1 METDAPG
8 VDSVDVRL
16 AKARSCLKAMEDLP
30 PGMDKDQ
37 HVIHWQDIVSE
48 LVTEQQRARAP
59 LSRLQSA
66 HAKVLK
72 AEKALEAAVSHTASC
87 TEALDAARR
96 AEGEATEAR
105 RAAEAELVLVYKE
118 TAPPQVKAHP
128 APDSGASLGAVLNQ
142 LGRALRVISQESSTI
157 PPASLEALRSLEAL
171 LPPELQ
177 ERTPTV
183 PPGTGTGGA
192 PGGPPTEPGLAERP
206 EATLAAQA
214 AAEAQAAAK
223 AEALEAALAAADAE
237 AIIAAAAAAA
247 LATQQGQPEGAP
259 PPGEGKAAP
268 KQVARHVAPA
278 GSGSPSFSSGESS
291 EKRARTSPGPEETAE
306 QAAQRL
312 AAKAESEDS
321 AL

>member
-8 VDSVDVRL
+8 ADSVDARL
-16 AKARSCLKAMEDLP
+16 AKARTCLKAMEELP

-72 AEKALEAAVSHTASC
+72 AEKALEAAAAHTASC
-87 TEALDAARR
+87 TETLDAAKR

-118 TAPPQVKAHP
+118 TAPPQVKTHP
-128 APDSGASLGAVLNQ
+128 APDSGATLGAVLNQ
-142 LGRALRVISQESSTI
+142 LGKALRVISQESSTI

-177 ERTPTV
+177 EQTPKV
-183 PPGTGTGGA
+183 PTDTGNGGA
-192 PGGPPTEPGLAERP
+192 PGVLPMDPGLTESP
-206 EATLAAQA
+206 EAKAAALA
-214 AAEAQAAAK
+214 AAEAKAAAK
-223 AEALEAALAAADAE
+223 AEALAAAQAAADAE

-247 LATQQGQPEGAP
+247 MATQQGQPEGEAP
-259 PPGEGKAAP
+259 PVEGKAAP
-268 KQVARHVAPA
+268 KPVARHVAPA
-278 GSGSPSFSSGESS
+278 GSGSPSLSSGESL

-312 AAKAESEDS
+312 AAKVESEDS
-321 AL
+321 TI